1 MQTSSPRPF
10 SALTQ
15 RRLVASWLAALAA
28 LAASGTALAE
38 QALVAVAANF
48 AEVADRM
55 RPTFEAATGHQ
66 LVLTTGATG
75 KLYAQIKAGAPFQ
88 VLLSADAATP
98 QRLEAEGAARP
109 GSRFTYAVG
118 RLALWSPRPGV
129 VAAEDGAA
137 TLRAA
142 DFRFIAIAN
151 PALAP
156 YGVAAREVM
165 QATGTWSALQPKLV
179 LGENIGQAHAMVA
192 SGAADL
198 GFVALSALRSVRA
211 PVAGSVWEVPARLHS
226 PLQQDAVLLGPGR
239 DGVAARAF
247 LDFLRSPPARALI
260 ESYGYGVE

>member
-1 MQTSSPRPF
+1 MQASSPRPF

-15 RRLVASWLAALAA
+15 RRRLAYCLAALAA
-28 LAASGTALAE
+28 LAAGGTAQAE

-55 RPTFEAATGHQ
+55 RPAFEAATGHQ

-88 VLLSADAATP
+88 ALLSADAATP
-98 QRLEAEGAARP
+98 QRLVAEGAAVP
-109 GSRFTYAVG
+109 GSQFTYAVG

-129 VAAEDGAA
+129 VSAEDGTA
-137 TLRAA
+137 TLRAGA
-142 DFRFIAIAN
+142 FRFIAIAN

-165 QATGTWSALQPKLV
+165 LASGTWPALQPKLV
-179 LGENIGQAHAMVA
+179 MGENIGQAHAMVA

-198 GFVALSALRSVRA
+198 GFVALSALRSERA
-211 PVAGSVWEVPARLHS
+211 PVGGSAWEVPARMHA

-239 DGVAARAF
+239 DSAAARAF
-247 LDFLRSPPARALI
+247 LEFLRSAPTRALI
-260 ESYGYGVE
+260 ASYGYGAE